1 VKLQLCCSECDS
13 IVILSGDTRPVEVIC
28 HLPVI
33 CEESG
38 IPYCYV
44 PSKEVSC
51 SWYLSLSMAI
61 LERYI

>member
-1 VKLQLCCSECDS
+1 MLHEWHLCYAGCGS
-13 IVILSGDTRPVEVIC
+13 IVILAGDTRPIEVIA

-51 SWYLSLSMAI
+51 I
-61 LERYI
+61 